1 MKITPTTGNIIA
13 GLSLALFLFL
23 LFIAF
28 SGEARAHSGGHNHD
42 HGGTTTNVTEVT
54 EVTRISNYSSNSLS
68 DSDIA
73 DIVSGGLAGGAHQ
86 FDWSTTRWQIS
97 VTGATTT
104 GDFDEDVNFS
114 FAVGKRWG
122 KDAWAPNALW
132 HVGFTPDI
140 QDEDYIMGGATIVLD
155 K

>member
-1 MKITPTTGNIIA
+1 MKVTPTTGSIIA

-28 SGEARAHSGGHNHD
+28 SGEARAHGPHD
-42 HGGTTTNVTEVT
+42 HDYGGTNVTEVT
-54 EVTRISNYSSNSLS
+54 DISYYSSSSLS

-73 DIVSGGLAGGAHQ
+73 DIVSGSLAGGAHQ

-155 K
+155 